1 MAITRPTRVICR
13 SWLAGLMILAAA
25 AFAGPFQ
32 VSSNELDVVQVRP
45 DFYMIAGAGGNIAV
59 QIGPAGVILVDTGS
73 TQMSDRVWTAL
84 QRLTSRRIRY
94 IINTSADADHVGGNE
109 KLSKAGQTI
118 LGNPGSSGVSEDVYT
133 NGSAASVLA
142 HENVLAR
149 MSALTGQQSLFPFA
163 LWPTKT
169 YTG

>member
-32 VSSNELDVVQVRP
+32 VSSSELDVVQVRP

-73 TQMSDRVWTAL
+73 AGMSDKVLAAI
-84 QRLTSRRIRY
+84 QRLTTAKIRY
-94 IINTSADADHVGGNE
+94 IINTSGDADHVGANDR
-109 KLSKAGQTI
+109 LSKAGQTI
-118 LGNPGSSGVSEDVYT
+118 
-133 NGSAASVLA
+133 
-142 HENVLAR
+142 
-149 MSALTGQQSLFPFA
+149 
-163 LWPTKT
+163 
-169 YTG
+169 